1 MGELYLDKHVA
12 YIKSLDK
19 KKDFDAVV
27 MEHLRM
33 SGAYWGL
40 TALDIM
46 GRLGDMNVDEIV
58 SWILMCQDD
67 CGSHLLKL
75 QLKLFI
81 T

>member
-1 MGELYLDKHVA
+1 MQ
-12 YIKSLDK
+12 